1 MKTEIVEN
9 GLFKVNEVGE
19 IWRRRKDQ
27 WVLATQIKTGK
38 GGRYRIVTAQVNGV
52 QKRFY
57 VHRLIA
63 EAFIPNPDG
72 KPEVNHKDGN
82 PWNNRAE
89 NLEWCTRSENATHA
103 YRTGLVNPY
112 LHATPCKKCGLLT
125 NSKDGLCTSCK
136 MELKKEARQ
145 IEKKIQIREDMS
157 SICLDRISERTSI
170 YIELRKNGLTYR
182 QIADA
187 FGVSRQCVQQAIAI
201 AEAKS
206 GTPAKV
212 SASAKNEFA
221 RLTRK
226 LLKNDD
232 KIRFARAELDR
243 LNDENEKIRLAI
255 ADLEES
261 LTVQAG

>member
-1 MKTEIVEN
+1 METKIVEN

-19 IWRRRKDQ
+19 VWRRRKDQ
-27 WVLATQIKTGK
+27 WVIATQIKTGK

-63 EAFIPNPDG
+63 EAFISNPDG
-72 KPEVNHKDGN
+72 KSEVNHKDGN
-82 PWNNRAE
+82 PANNRVE
-89 NLEWCTRSENATHA
+89 NLEWCTRSENAAHA

-125 NSKDGLCTSCK
+125 NSKDSLCTSCK
-136 MELKKEARQ
+136 IELKKEAHQ
-145 IEKKIQIREDMS
+145 IEKKIQIREAMS
-157 SICLDRISERTSI
+157 SICLDRTSERTAI
-170 YIELRKNGLTYR
+170 YIELRKTGLTHQ

-206 GTPAKV
+206 GIPLNV
-212 SASAKNEFA
+212 SASVKKEIA

-226 LLKNDD
+226 LSKNDD
-232 KIRFARAELDR
+232 KIRFAHLEIDR
-243 LNDENEKIRLAI
+243 LNADNEKIRLAI

-261 LTVQAG
+261 LNAQAG